1 MYSTNAFDIILMYVG
16 GIQITM
22 VFLQSFTLH
31 NVSWKLLP
39 GQFFQSIDPGTF
51 FSSSKIFTT
60 DPQGSLQ
67 YYFIFSFT
75 FSQYSPTQNLCFT
88 CTRLLSGL
96 FLPYI
101 VLVFP
106 AQCYVLFRN
115 NFSFPI
121 HSFTW
126 HLLDTFLDMPPL
138 SIISSSLKLS
148 CNIVLLLQYLIYL
161 NIQSCWLCFV
171 VCFVFVVGFC
181 SKVIITS
188 RGKDCILF
196 FLIFYETPQHSLDCT
211 GIKFNYSLE
220 FTFSICKTPSI
231 FFICFENK

>member
-1 MYSTNAFDIILMYVG
+1 MYSTNAFDLIIMYVG

-39 GQFFQSIDPGTF
+39 GQFFQSRDLGTF

-60 DPQGSLQ
+60 GPQGSLQ
-67 YYFIFSFT
+67 YYFIFPFS
-75 FSQYSPTQNLCFT
+75 FSQYTPTQNLCFT

-96 FLPYI
+96 FLPHI

-115 NFSFPI
+115 NFSSPM

-126 HLLDTFLDMPPL
+126 HLLDAFHDMPPL
-138 SIISSSLKLS
+138 SITSPLKLS
-148 CNIVLLLQYLIYL
+148 CNTVLP
-161 NIQSCWLCFV
+161 S
-171 VCFVFVVGFC
+171 G
-181 SKVIITS
+181 
-188 RGKDCILF
+188 
-196 FLIFYETPQHSLDCT
+196 
-211 GIKFNYSLE
+211 
-220 FTFSICKTPSI
+220 TPSI
-231 FFICFENK
+231 FIPRAAGFVVLCVLFLQWVFVQKL